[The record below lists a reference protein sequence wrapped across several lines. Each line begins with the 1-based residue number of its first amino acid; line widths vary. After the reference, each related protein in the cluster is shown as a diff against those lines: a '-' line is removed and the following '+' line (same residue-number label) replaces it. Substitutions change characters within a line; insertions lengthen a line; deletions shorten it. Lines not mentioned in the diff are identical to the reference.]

1 MSSESSTIF
10 NNQDASSKWSGY
22 NYQGKVAL
30 YVALYLINNPEHLSK
45 KEDESWSIFALEIEG
60 LEDFCILKN
69 EEYVSIH
76 QVKAYE
82 SSNAISNFK
91 DALWGLLGKT
101 IEHQSIQKSC
111 LHTLGEVNQLKDRT
125 EDNKNKIKALV
136 PSRKSLAENYKDLYI
151 NDSDRLD
158 CAFNKLAFYNQHNL
172 YRLNI
177 ELDDINNLVKE
188 EIKKYYITHNF
199 EVNKTQSEYLDAI
212 FNKLLY
218 ELDRY
223 IYKRH
228 KKELA
233 QSDYI
238 YFNKIIEY
246 LNSGI
251 DLATHEYFLLK
262 LRRFIGDNI
271 PNYCKYCMQY
281 NEDSNDKCKICN
293 IIKYKNEDIW
303 FDDTKF
309 IDFIRNINLHI
320 KFDRENLNIE
330 DVLKITSYNSGY
342 NSILETIE
350 NYSEYVGISNNVVKY
365 EKDTNKYIS
374 TSISHLQSSNRQ
386 KESEAK
392 NISQDIIK
400 NIEAD
405 AKLLFDLDGVNIL
418 ISKDV
423 NVESIRRLENKIG
436 KNNLIES
443 DPEVIALKAEYELRD
458 QSFSDLSI
466 IPYTDFLEECE
477 V

>member
-136 PSRKSLAENYKDLYI
+136 PSKSLEKNYKDLYI

-158 CAFNKLAFYNQHNL
+158 CAFNKLAFYNQHKL
-172 YRLNI
+172 YRLDVG
-177 ELDDINNLVKE
+177 LDDINNLVKE
-188 EIKKYYITHNF
+188 EIKKYYLINNF
-199 EVNKTQSEYLDAI
+199 ESNKTQSDYLDGI

-218 ELDRY
+218 ELDIY
-223 IYKRH
+223 VYKRH
-228 KKELA
+228 KKELK
-233 QSDYI
+233 QSDHI
-238 YFNKIIEY
+238 SFDKIIEY
-246 LNSGI
+246 ISSGI

-262 LRRFIGDNI
+262 LRRFIGENTL
-271 PNYCKYCMQY
+271 KYCEY
-281 NEDSNDKCKICN
+281 CIEDNGFSNEKCELCN

-303 FDDTKF
+303 LNDAKF
-309 IDFIRNINLHI
+309 IDFIRTINLHI
-320 KFDRENLNIE
+320 QFDRKILNME
-330 DVLKITSYNSGY
+330 DILKITSYIHGY
-342 NSILETIE
+342 NSILETIKE
-350 NYSEYVGISNNVVKY
+350 YSKYAGISDNKIKY
-365 EKDTNKYIS
+365 EKNTNKYIS
-374 TSISHLQSSNRQ
+374 TSISHLQKSKNR

-392 NISQDIIK
+392 DISQNIIK
-400 NIEAD
+400 NIESD
-405 AKLLFDLDGVNIL
+405 AKLLSDLDGVNIL
-418 ISKDV
+418 ISDNV
-423 NVESIRRLENKIG
+423 NIASIRRLENKIG

-443 DPEVIALKAEYELRD
+443 DPEIIALKAEYELID
-458 QSFSDLSI
+458 KSFGDLSI
-466 IPYTDFLEECE
+466 IPYNDFLEECE